1 MTVKFRLYV
10 NGMKT
15 EIATAK
21 WNLWG
26 ERQVIL
32 VWTTKKNLDIINEL
46 NKQPLMER
54 IENYTSGKPRSSN
67 VLKNPINEMDKG
79 VCEDP
84 PNAGTRP

>member
-1 MTVKFRLYV
+1 
-10 NGMKT
+10 
-15 EIATAK
+15 
-21 WNLWG
+21 
-26 ERQVIL
+26 
-32 VWTTKKNLDIINEL
+32 
-46 NKQPLMER
+46 MER